1 MVKSLIGFIKSS
13 FKEINPWTNIQLLH
27 TNIRGDIL
35 AGIIVAIIALPLA
48 LAFGE
53 VSQLGAKA
61 GMWSAVVGGLIG
73 GLFGG
78 CLVGVSGPTMPMA
91 SQIAVFGVVI
101 GSGSADLTSAFSI
114 IFLSGLILTF
124 FSILK
129 ISRFIYFVPYSAIA
143 GFMCGIAAIVILGQI
158 NPFIG
163 IQDVDANRPIWVIKN
178 FFKSMQNMN
187 INVLYVSVPSLF
199 LLLIWPLIGK
209 KNKFIN
215 KIPSPLP
222 VLIIGSLIAYFI
234 DLKTINPNYFI
245 ASISGGGSL
254 KIYTPDLSRITEYIG
269 PAFVLASLAVIDSL
283 LSCRVA
289 DTMTGTRHSSD
300 RETFG
305 QGMANMVSGFVGGIS
320 TATATTQTVGNITF
334 GAKTPFATMIKG
346 FVMLLVIVFL
356 GKLVS
361 YIPIAC
367 LAAILFKLGVDI
379 LDYRVLPVLKR
390 LPITDLFI
398 FCIVFFTTIF
408 ANLITAVGIGVL
420 FATLRYFK
428 EVIHALKSSFKH
440 TVISFSDSDLM
451 ILKNQEIDHS
461 FIKVLRPEGPLFF
474 GSVES
479 LIKVYSLASKHKVLI
494 VDMSLV
500 SIVDL
505 SGVYALEDLI
515 KSAQRNNVEV
525 LLFNPNPNVK
535 EIMQR
540 VNFIKNIGES
550 KFVNS
555 KEKLNSRILK
565 IS

>member
-1 MVKSLIGFIKSS
+1 MVKSLIGFIKSG

-27 TNIRGDIL
+27 TNVRGDIL

-61 GMWSAVVGGLIG
+61 GLWSAVVGGLIG

-91 SQIAVFGVVI
+91 SQIAAFGVVI
-101 GSGSADLTSAFSI
+101 GSGSPDLTSAFSI

-178 FFKSMQNMN
+178 FFQSMQNIN
-187 INVLYVSVPSLF
+187 INVLYVSLPSLI
-199 LLLIWPLIGK
+199 LLLIWPLISK

-222 VLIIGSLIAYFI
+222 ALIMGSFIAYFI
-234 DLKTINPNYFI
+234 DLRSINPDYFI
-245 ASISGGGSL
+245 ASINSASL
-254 KIYTPDLSRITEYIG
+254 KIYQPDLSRITEYIG

-305 QGMANMVSGFVGGIS
+305 QGMANMASGFVGGIS
-320 TATATTQTVGNITF
+320 TATATTQTVGNVTF

-367 LAAILFKLGVDI
+367 LAAILFKLGIDI

-390 LPITDLFI
+390 LPLTDLFI

-420 FATLRYFK
+420 FAILRYFK
-428 EVIHALKSSFKH
+428 EVMYTFKSSFKH
-440 TVISFSDSDLM
+440 KIISFSDSDLM
-451 ILKNQEIDHS
+451 ILNKKKNRPFFYKS
-461 FIKVLRPEGPLFF
+461 FK
-474 GSVES
+474 
-479 LIKVYSLASKHKVLI
+479 A
-494 VDMSLV
+494 
-500 SIVDL
+500 
-505 SGVYALEDLI
+505 
-515 KSAQRNNVEV
+515 
-525 LLFNPNPNVK
+525 
-535 EIMQR
+535 
-540 VNFIKNIGES
+540 
-550 KFVNS
+550 
-555 KEKLNSRILK
+555 
-565 IS
+565 

>member
-13 FKEINPWTNIQLLH
+13 FKEINPWINIQLLH

-61 GMWSAVVGGLIG
+61 GLWSAVVGGLIG

-91 SQIAVFGVVI
+91 SQIAAFGVVI
-101 GSGSADLTSAFSI
+101 GSGSVDLTSAFSI

-163 IQDVDANRPIWVIKN
+163 IQDVDANRPIWVINN
-178 FFKSMQNMN
+178 FFKSMQNIN
-187 INVLYVSVPSLF
+187 INVLYVSLPSLF

-222 VLIIGSLIAYFI
+222 ALIMGSLIAYFI
-234 DLKTINPNYFI
+234 DLKSINPDYFI
-245 ASISGGGSL
+245 GSISSGSL
-254 KIYTPDLSRITEYIG
+254 KIYPPDLSRITEYIG

-305 QGMANMVSGFVGGIS
+305 QGMANMASGFVGGIS
-320 TATATTQTVGNITF
+320 TATATTQTVGNVTF

-367 LAAILFKLGVDI
+367 LAAILFKLGIDI

-390 LPITDLFI
+390 LPISDLFI

-420 FATLRYFK
+420 FATLRYLK
-428 EVIHALKSSFKH
+428 EVIYTFKSSFKH
-440 TVISFSDSDLM
+440 IVISFSDSDLM
-451 ILKNQEIDHS
+451 ILNNQEIDHS

-479 LIKVYSLASKHKVLI
+479 LIKVYSLAPKHKVLI

-500 SIVDL
+500 SMVDL

-515 KSAQRNNVEV
+515 KSAQKNNIEV
-525 LLFNPNPNVK
+525 LVFNPNSSVK

-540 VNFIKNIGES
+540 VNFINNIGES
-550 KFVNS
+550 EFVNS

-565 IS
+565 KS

>member
-1 MVKSLIGFIKSS
+1 MVKSLIGFIKSG

-61 GMWSAVVGGLIG
+61 GLWSAVVGGLIG

-91 SQIAVFGVVI
+91 SQIAAFGVVI
-101 GSGSADLTSAFSI
+101 GSGSPDLTSAFSI

-178 FFKSMQNMN
+178 FFQSMQNIN
-187 INVLYVSVPSLF
+187 INVLYVSLPSLF
-199 LLLIWPLIGK
+199 LLLIWPLISK

-222 VLIIGSLIAYFI
+222 ALIMGSFIAYFI
-234 DLKTINPNYFI
+234 DLKSINPDYFI
-245 ASISGGGSL
+245 ASINSGSL
-254 KIYTPDLSRITEYIG
+254 KIYQPDLSRITEYIG

-289 DTMTGTRHSSD
+289 DAMTGTRHSSD

-305 QGMANMVSGFVGGIS
+305 QGMANMASGFVGGIS
-320 TATATTQTVGNITF
+320 TATATTQTVGNVTF

-367 LAAILFKLGVDI
+367 LAAILFKLGIDI

-390 LPITDLFI
+390 LPNTDLFI

-420 FATLRYFK
+420 FAILRYFK
-428 EVIHALKSSFKH
+428 EVMYTFKSSFKH
-440 TVISFSDSDLM
+440 KIISFSDSDLM
-451 ILKNQEIDHS
+451 ILNKKEIDHS

-479 LIKVYSLASKHKVLI
+479 LIKVYNLAPKHKVLI

-515 KSAQRNNVEV
+515 KSAQKNNIEV
-525 LLFNPNPNVK
+525 LVFNPNSNVK

-540 VNFIKNIGES
+540 VNFINNIGES
-550 KFVNS
+550 EFLNT

-565 IS
+565 KT

>member
-27 TNIRGDIL
+27 TNVRGDIL

-61 GMWSAVVGGLIG
+61 GLWSAVVGGLIG

-91 SQIAVFGVVI
+91 SQIAAFGVVI
-101 GSGSADLTSAFSI
+101 GSGSPDLTSAFSI

-178 FFKSMQNMN
+178 FFQSMQNIN
-187 INVLYVSVPSLF
+187 INVLYVSLPSLI
-199 LLLIWPLIGK
+199 LLLIWPLISK

-222 VLIIGSLIAYFI
+222 ALIMGSFIAYFI
-234 DLKTINPNYFI
+234 DLKSINPDYFI
-245 ASISGGGSL
+245 ASINSASL
-254 KIYTPDLSRITEYIG
+254 KIYQPDLSRITEYIG

-305 QGMANMVSGFVGGIS
+305 QGMANMASGFVGGIS
-320 TATATTQTVGNITF
+320 TATATTQTVGNVTF

-367 LAAILFKLGVDI
+367 LAAILFKLGIDI

-390 LPITDLFI
+390 LPLTDLFI

-420 FATLRYFK
+420 FAILRYSK
-428 EVIHALKSSFKH
+428 EVMYTFKSSFKH
-440 TVISFSDSDLM
+440 KIISFSDSDLM
-451 ILKNQEIDHS
+451 ILNKKEIDHS

-479 LIKVYSLASKHKVLI
+479 LIKVYNFAPKHKVLI

-515 KSAQRNNVEV
+515 KSAQKNNVEV
-525 LLFNPNPNVK
+525 LVFNPNSNVK

-540 VNFIKNIGES
+540 VNFLNNIGES
-550 KFVNS
+550 KFLNT

-565 IS
+565 KT

>member
-27 TNIRGDIL
+27 TNVRGDIL

-61 GMWSAVVGGLIG
+61 GLWSAVVGGLIG

-91 SQIAVFGVVI
+91 SQIAAFGVVI
-101 GSGSADLTSAFSI
+101 GSGSPDLTSAFSI

-178 FFKSMQNMN
+178 FFQSMQNIN
-187 INVLYVSVPSLF
+187 INVLYVSLPSLI
-199 LLLIWPLIGK
+199 LLLIWPLISK

-222 VLIIGSLIAYFI
+222 ALIMGSFIAYFI
-234 DLKTINPNYFI
+234 DLKSINPDYFI
-245 ASISGGGSL
+245 ASINSASL
-254 KIYTPDLSRITEYIG
+254 KIYQPDLSRITEYIG

-305 QGMANMVSGFVGGIS
+305 QGMANMASGFVGGIS
-320 TATATTQTVGNITF
+320 TATATTQTVGNVTF

-367 LAAILFKLGVDI
+367 LAAILFKLGIDI

-390 LPITDLFI
+390 LPLTDLFI

-420 FATLRYFK
+420 FAILRYSK
-428 EVIHALKSSFKH
+428 EVMYTFKSSFKH
-440 TVISFSDSDLM
+440 KIISFSDSDLM
-451 ILKNQEIDHS
+451 ILNKKEIDHS

-479 LIKVYSLASKHKVLI
+479 LIKVYNFAPKHKVLI
-494 VDMSLV
+494 VDISLV

-515 KSAQRNNVEV
+515 KSAQKNNVEV
-525 LLFNPNPNVK
+525 LVFNPNSNVK

-540 VNFIKNIGES
+540 VNFLNNIGES
-550 KFVNS
+550 KFLNT

-565 IS
+565 KT

>member
-1 MVKSLIGFIKSS
+1 MLEGSFHLGFVFYFWI
-13 FKEINPWTNIQLLH
+13 T
-27 TNIRGDIL
+27 
-35 AGIIVAIIALPLA
+35 
-48 LAFGE
+48 LAF
-53 VSQLGAKA
+53 
-61 GMWSAVVGGLIG
+61 
-73 GLFGG
+73 
-78 CLVGVSGPTMPMA
+78 
-91 SQIAVFGVVI
+91 
-101 GSGSADLTSAFSI
+101 
-114 IFLSGLILTF
+114 
-124 FSILK
+124 
-129 ISRFIYFVPYSAIA
+129 
-143 GFMCGIAAIVILGQI
+143 
-158 NPFIG
+158 
-163 IQDVDANRPIWVIKN
+163 
-178 FFKSMQNMN
+178 
-187 INVLYVSVPSLF
+187 VLYVSLPSLF

-222 VLIIGSLIAYFI
+222 ALIMGSLIAYFI
-234 DLKTINPNYFI
+234 DLKSINPDYFI
-245 ASISGGGSL
+245 GSISSGSL
-254 KIYTPDLSRITEYIG
+254 KIYPPDLSRITEYIG

-305 QGMANMVSGFVGGIS
+305 QGMANMASGFVGGIS
-320 TATATTQTVGNITF
+320 TATATTQTVGNVTF

-367 LAAILFKLGVDI
+367 LAAILFKLGIDI

-390 LPITDLFI
+390 LPISDLFI

-420 FATLRYFK
+420 FATLRYLK
-428 EVIHALKSSFKH
+428 EVIYTFKSSFKH
-440 TVISFSDSDLM
+440 IVISFSDSDLM
-451 ILKNQEIDHS
+451 ILNNQEIDHS

-479 LIKVYSLASKHKVLI
+479 LIKVYSLAPKHKVLI

-500 SIVDL
+500 SMVDL

-515 KSAQRNNVEV
+515 KSAQKNNIEV
-525 LLFNPNPNVK
+525 LVFNPNSSVK

-540 VNFIKNIGES
+540 VNFINNIGES
-550 KFVNS
+550 EFVNS
-555 KEKLNSRILK
+555 IEKLNSRILK
-565 IS
+565 KS